1 MYSRVNGYNGYNNYR
16 PVHEVA
22 PATHRSHT
30 QNGRHSSTTDSIF
43 ASRMQGNRHVGDT
56 VELRGSRRAEE
67 ADSID
72 EMDEMDSV
80 DEMDG
85 NKPVNGSSEADDTP
99 IGQAELSAADN
110 KILQAAMKAAGVP
123 ESMIPVAKEHL
134 VAMNES
140 GNTNNGTTNNTTTGT
155 NNTTAADQGKID
167 KLAEFVKNYYE
178 KFGDEG
184 GEVSK
189 SEYLQNVSE
198 MMKADMEEQGKPY
211 IDPNSGV
218 FDPKSPSFYDTDG
231 EDYAN
236 VARASVQISKDPKY
250 KGPNYT
256 KGTDALGNK
265 FDSNYTGNG
274 TGSNTSGTNNT
285 ANNSKTA
292 QDYQD
297 FMIRNQDN
305 PRYSRLSTVERQNKM
320 YQDYKYNLI

>member
-16 PVHEVA
+16 PVQHVA
-22 PATHRSHT
+22 PSTQRQGSQQTHS
-30 QNGRHSSTTDSIF
+30 NGQSDSIF

-56 VELRGSRRAEE
+56 VELRGVRRAE
-67 ADSID
+67 AVDQID
-72 EMDEMDSV
+72 EV

-85 NKPVNGSSEADDTP
+85 MDENEPVNGSSEADDTP

-123 ESMIPVAKEHL
+123 ESLTSVAKEHL
-134 VAMNES
+134 AAMNES
-140 GNTNNGTTNNTTTGT
+140 GNTNSSTTNNTTTGT
-155 NNTTAADQGKID
+155 TATADQGKID
-167 KLAEFVKNYYE
+167 KLSEFLKNYSE

-184 GEVSK
+184 GEISK

-218 FDPKSPSFYDTDG
+218 FDPKSSEFYDINS

-236 VARASVQISKDPKY
+236 VARAAKEISNDPNN
-250 KGPNYT
+250 KGTDYT

-265 FDSNYTGNG
+265 IEDTNTNNNTNNNTDTNNN
-274 TGSNTSGTNNT
+274 TGSSTDG
-285 ANNSKTA
+285 A
-292 QDYQD
+292 QNFQD
-297 FMIRNQDN
+297 FMIKNQDN
-305 PRYSRLSTVERQNKM
+305 ARYSSLSAVERQNKM
-320 YQDYKYNLI
+320 YQDYKYNLV